1 MSKMIVFAALISL
14 AAVPGAAQDPPRA
27 DRSKPP
33 SAANAPAGFTVRR
46 LSGPVPIDGRTWIAI
61 ETASA
66 AGRLRAPDARFT
78 LTLEEAKDHAGDVVR
93 FRIFFTEG
101 GGARVQLDPGV
112 AAYAYITPDS
122 RWIVSD
128 PLEVVDVRTWRKYSL
143 SKSFKIDP
151 YIVPRAISADG
162 RRLFISRQACPFDC
176 QNIPHE
182 YFEIGFP

>member
-1 MSKMIVFAALISL
+1 MSRMIVL
-14 AAVPGAAQDPPRA
+14 AAIIGFATVRGATQDVPRA

-33 SAANAPAGFTVRR
+33 SVVEAPDGFTVRR
-46 LSGPVPIDGRTWIAI
+46 LSGPVPIDGHTWIAI
-61 ETASA
+61 ETANA
-66 AGRLRAPDARFT
+66 AGRVRAPNARFT

-101 GGARVQLDPGV
+101 GGARVQLHPGV

-128 PLEVVDVRTWRKYSL
+128 PLDVVDVRNWRKYSL
-143 SKSFKIDP
+143 SKSFNIAS
-151 YIVPRAISADG
+151 YIIPRAISADG

>member
-1 MSKMIVFAALISL
+1 MPKMIVL
-14 AAVPGAAQDPPRA
+14 AIIGLATVLGAAQDSPRA

-33 SAANAPAGFTVRR
+33 SAADAPAGFTVRR
-46 LSGPVPIDGRTWIAI
+46 LSSPVAIDGRTWIAI
-61 ETASA
+61 ETVSA
-66 AGRLRAPDARFT
+66 AGRVRAPNARFT
-78 LTLEEAKDHAGDVVR
+78 LMLEEAKDHAGDVVR
-93 FRIFFTEG
+93 FRIFFTESG
-101 GGARVQLDPGV
+101 GPRVQLDPGV

-128 PLEVVDVRTWRKYSL
+128 PLEVVDVRNWRKYSL
-143 SKSFKIDP
+143 SRSFKVDP

-162 RRLFISRQACPFDC
+162 RRLFISRQPCPFDC